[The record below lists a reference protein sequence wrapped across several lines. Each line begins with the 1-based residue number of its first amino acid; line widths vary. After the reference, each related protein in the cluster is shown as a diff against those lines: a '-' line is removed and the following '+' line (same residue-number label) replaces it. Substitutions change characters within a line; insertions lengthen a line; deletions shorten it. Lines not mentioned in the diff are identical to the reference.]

1 MKDAM
6 KLRITILISIFL
18 VIPITTWA
26 GYYQETCA
34 SWNNG
39 RCERYDKK
47 YIGEG
52 ESSSGP
58 VVKYGAIAYGKAN
71 RSYGA
76 SEKGDVKKG
85 TFVQKLLCIPH
96 EEYFTKR
103 SLRLKKADG

>member
-6 KLRITILISIFL
+6 KLRITLLISIFL
-18 VIPITTWA
+18 AIPITTWS

-76 SEKGDVKKG
+76 SEKGDVGKW
-85 TFVQKLLCIPH
+85 TQ
-96 EEYFTKR
+96 
-103 SLRLKKADG
+103 A

>member
-6 KLRITILISIFL
+6 KIRITLLISIFL

-76 SEKGDVKKG
+76 SEKGDVGKW
-85 TFVQKLLCIPH
+85 T
-96 EEYFTKR
+96 R
-103 SLRLKKADG
+103 A